1 MIPSFVINLN
11 DRIHRWEKFE
21 QLKIGATRI
30 PAVDT
35 RKNPNTALKKF
46 GLTLAPPD
54 KLSKLYFKHSNGAVG
69 CYLSHYVFWKRV
81 VDDDLKKAV
90 VFEDDALVDDCEK
103 LMRNDNNFKL
113 LDNKQPTLIQFN
125 KRTTYRKLPFW
136 FNGTESYAVNK
147 AAAQALINLTH
158 DFSDMIGHD
167 IEYAWDVPNTGVTR
181 LQLYNTWKDHDAKID
196 FKTKNVMRYAA
207 DKFIGY
213 CSHPAIKAPN
223 KIKIHIQQKVSLFD
237 NDIPSDVLGD
247 AKFWWNMN
255 LDDIKHITR
264 DL

>member
-113 LDNKQPTLIQFN
+113 LDNLNATK
-125 KRTTYRKLPFW
+125 TTC
-136 FNGTESYAVNK
+136 
-147 AAAQALINLTH
+147 Q
-158 DFSDMIGHD
+158 
-167 IEYAWDVPNTGVTR
+167 
-181 LQLYNTWKDHDAKID
+181 
-196 FKTKNVMRYAA
+196 
-207 DKFIGY
+207 
-213 CSHPAIKAPN
+213 
-223 KIKIHIQQKVSLFD
+223 
-237 NDIPSDVLGD
+237 
-247 AKFWWNMN
+247 
-255 LDDIKHITR
+255 
-264 DL
+264 

>member
-1 MIPSFVINLN
+1 MIPSFVINLD
-11 DRIHRWEKFE
+11 DRVHRWERFE

-35 RKNPNTALKKF
+35 REDPSVALKKF

-54 KLSKLYFKHSNGAVG
+54 KLSKLYFKHSKGAVG
-69 CYLSHYVFWKRV
+69 CYLSHYIFWKQV
-81 VDDDLKKAV
+81 VENDLPTAV
-90 VFEDDALVDDCEK
+90 VFEDDALITDVGALIKDDK
-103 LMRNDNNFKL
+103 NFGL
-113 LDNKQPTLIQFN
+113 LDIEEPILVQFN
-125 KRTTYRKLPFW
+125 KRTTHKKLPFW

-158 DFSDMIGHD
+158 DFSNMIGHD

-181 LQLYNTWKDHDAKID
+181 KDLTDMWAGHDSKID
-196 FKTKNVMRYAA
+196 YKTKNVMRYAA

-213 CSHPAIKAPN
+213 CSHLAIKPPN
-223 KIKIHIQQKVSLFD
+223 RIKIHIQQKVSLFD
-237 NDIPSDVLGD
+237 NDIPSDVLGN

-255 LDDIKHITR
+255 LDDIRHITK